1 MLQRQEFRIAPE
13 EGVFSE
19 AEHLSSHLELCR
31 IKGLE
36 GYRLLLWPINQVQE
50 TGYEARNS
58 WPKGFLSFQRGLLLS
73 TAGAGGRECPRVIL
87 LLAFTGNHT
96 LSVL

>member
-1 MLQRQEFRIAPE
+1 MKGNTLFTYVQLGSGTPEYEVLQRQEFRIAPE

-36 GYRLLLWPINQVQE
+36 GYRLLLWPINQVPEIQS
-50 TGYEARNS
+50 EAHNS
-58 WPKGFLSFQRGLLLS
+58 WPKDFLSF
-73 TAGAGGRECPRVIL
+73 
-87 LLAFTGNHT
+87 
-96 LSVL
+96 

>member
-1 MLQRQEFRIAPE
+1 MKGNTLFTYVQLGSGTPECEVLQRQEFRIAPE

-50 TGYEARNS
+50 IQSEAHNS
-58 WPKGFLSFQRGLLLS
+58 WPKDFLSF
-73 TAGAGGRECPRVIL
+73 
-87 LLAFTGNHT
+87 
-96 LSVL
+96 

>member
-1 MLQRQEFRIAPE
+1 MKGNTLFTYMQLGSGTLEYEVLQRQEFRIAPE

-19 AEHLSSHLELCR
+19 AEHLELCR

-50 TGYEARNS
+50 TQSEAHNS
-58 WPKGFLSFQRGLLLS
+58 WPKDFLSF
-73 TAGAGGRECPRVIL
+73 
-87 LLAFTGNHT
+87 
-96 LSVL
+96 